1 MTIPAFP
8 LIDPPPT
15 GVPMLPAPP
24 MAGQTPAP
32 EGPVMLVVFPPT
44 LAAKLALTSSDDLE
58 DDVKIDRAVDGTGRA
73 RSFYINPKHHITA
86 ALRGIDEA
94 EWSTLDAFYRANR
107 IQPFT
112 IPWGPCDSPAPLPV
126 LFLSPP
132 KRSFHGLG
140 LSSVSIDLVEFP

>member
-1 MTIPAFP
+1 MSS
-8 LIDPPPT
+8 LIDPPP
-15 GVPMLPAPP
+15 GNVPPVPLPPV
-24 MAGQTPAP
+24 AGQQPALDAP
-32 EGPVMLVVFPPT
+32 GTQIAFPPS
-44 LAAKLALTSSDDLE
+44 LADKLALTTNADME

-73 RSFYINPKHHITA
+73 RSFYINPKLRIGG

-94 EWSTLDAFYRANR
+94 EWATLDAFYRANR

-126 LFLSPP
+126 LFVSPP

-140 LSSVSIDLVEFP
+140 LSTATIELVEFP